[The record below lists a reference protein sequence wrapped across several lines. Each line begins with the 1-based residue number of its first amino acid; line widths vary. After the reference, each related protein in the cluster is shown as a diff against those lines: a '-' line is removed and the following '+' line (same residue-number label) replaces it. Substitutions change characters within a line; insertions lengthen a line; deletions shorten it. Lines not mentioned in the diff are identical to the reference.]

1 MKSFI
6 LESLNLVEG
15 AKRAELH
22 FQLGQSDKK
31 YKRSESFWIDNYAEG
46 LMGAGFTRDEAYKWS
61 PIMNE
66 QVDKIA
72 KEYNLIDGVLD
83 VLKTLKNKGYMLAI
97 VSNWRKQSL
106 KSDIEKLGILSFF
119 DYIADSSVEGVSK
132 PDPSIFNIVLNH
144 LGIKPNEVI
153 HIGDLYYSDVVGA
166 ENAGIN
172 AVLFDELDALG
183 EVFNCQRI
191 RKITDILKVL
201 EKDYE

>member
-1 MKSFI
+1 M
-6 LESLNLVEG
+6 
-15 AKRAELH
+15 
-22 FQLGQSDKK
+22 
-31 YKRSESFWIDNYAEG
+31 
-46 LMGAGFTRDEAYKWS
+46 
-61 PIMNE
+61 
-66 QVDKIA
+66 
-72 KEYNLIDGVLD
+72 IDGVLD